1 MAQPLKKAPIKK
13 TATIADLKAKMG
25 FGVKVEKGEVQ
36 GASNA
41 DKPLDWLI
49 MPKAFQDALK
59 LPGLPQGYVS
69 TLVGWPNT
77 GKSTLINHAIVAA
90 QKQGLIPIIYDTE
103 NNFDF
108 NYAID
113 MGMDATPVYGDV
125 DTEVIDP
132 ETGDIRIVT
141 ENKIIEYVGNFFY
154 FNNEILKDRYGDI
167 DYSTGKKT
175 AKKRNKAVIEDMV
188 YSINEFLEMQS
199 NGEIEQGLVFLWDSV
214 GTIGGLKAY
223 NSKVGNPMFD
233 AGTISAAFQDIMDS
247 SIPSS
252 RKVSSP
258 YTNTMVIVN
267 KPWQDSMTNPV
278 GPPSLEL
285 KGGKS
290 ITFRSRLILLL
301 GGQLKAGIKR
311 LTATSKGFD
320 YNYAIQTKVQVL
332 KNQLPSPYNVTYK
345 GEFICTDIGIIGTD
359 KEDVDAY
366 KKQRMP
372 VILERLSSIAKD
384 NGRELVIND
393 SDVSFEEN
401 EEDLIAVE

>member
-13 TATIADLKAKMG
+13 KATIADLKAKMG

-41 DKPLDWLI
+41 DKPIEWLI

-59 LPGLPQGYVS
+59 LPGFPQGYVS

-90 QKQGLIPIIYDTE
+90 QRQGLIPIIYDTE

-113 MGMDATPVYGDV
+113 MGMDASPVYGDV

-132 ETGDIRIVT
+132 ETGDVRIVT
-141 ENKIIEYVGNFFY
+141 ENKIVEYVGNFFY

-167 DYSTGKKT
+167 DYSTGKRT

-188 YSINEFLEMQS
+188 YSINEFLELQS
-199 NGEIEQGLVFLWDSV
+199 NGDIEQGLVFLWDSV

-223 NSKVGNPMFD
+223 NSKIGNPMFD
-233 AGTISAAFQDIMDS
+233 AGTISAAFQDIMDT

-320 YNYAIQTKVQVL
+320 YNYAVQTKVQVL

-359 KEDVDAY
+359 KEDIDDY

-372 VILERLSSIAKD
+372 VILERLSNMAKD
-384 NGRELVIND
+384 NGREINFND
-393 SDVSFEEN
+393 TDVSFEEN